1 MNGRAKLYRTVAV
14 AVVLQVTVPALPV
27 SAQGFFHRLK
37 DAVQDTVRG
46 TVNVTKDAV
55 EATVDAVDEVTDSP
69 SSVPRASYPS
79 TSTGHYPAQISSD
92 TTAAA
97 QSSYADAQIAQ
108 PDGKSPPAR
117 FKFGGYDWQAGD
129 ENAPIMGVS
138 VPVPIP
144 DRVLVAET
152 AIPLAAPARQ
162 EDIPVPKSLSAQIS
176 QQLHGAGTT
185 AVIGG
190 KRKNGFPV
198 AGETFVR
205 INGQEYKFRADGS
218 WCFGCSLDPK
228 EGFKAGASILTAG
241 KFYRL
246 DPTSM
251 KWQYVR

>member
-1 MNGRAKLYRTVAV
+1 MTRRAKVYQTVA
-14 AVVLQVTVPALPV
+14 AVMALQVVVQASPV

-55 EATVDAVDEVTDSP
+55 DATVDAVDEVTDSP

-79 TSTGHYPAQISSD
+79 TSAGHYPAQIIPDSAA
-92 TTAAA
+92 TA
-97 QSSYADAQIAQ
+97 SSYSDAQIAP
-108 PDGKSPPAR
+108 PDAKAPPAR

-144 DRVLVAET
+144 DRLQVLET
-152 AIPLAAPARQ
+152 AQPLAAPNRQ
-162 EDIPVPKSLSAQIS
+162 EDIPVPKALAAQIS
-176 QQLHGAGTT
+176 QQLHGVGTT

-205 INGQEYKFRADGS
+205 INGQEYRFRADGS
-218 WCFGCSLDPK
+218 WCAGCSLDPK
-228 EGFKAGASILTAG
+228 DSFKGGATILTGG

-246 DPTSM
+246 DTTSM